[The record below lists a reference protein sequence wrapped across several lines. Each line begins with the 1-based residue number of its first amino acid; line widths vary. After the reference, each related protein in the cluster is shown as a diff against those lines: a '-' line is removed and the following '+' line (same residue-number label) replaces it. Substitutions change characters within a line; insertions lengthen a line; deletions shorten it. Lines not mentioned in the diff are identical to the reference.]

1 MPLLWD
7 RPATLLDYL
16 PDAPVLVSE
25 ERACAKRL
33 LQSQAFLDEEI
44 KRAMEERQLSGE
56 LAEFALSPG
65 AFWSALGHREVV
77 FLETLPHGRYELAPK
92 GLIEASERHVTGLG
106 DNVSVLLD
114 EVGDLLGQ
122 GYDICFFSATDHQ
135 SISLRA
141 VLEQNGVA
149 LQHVRFA
156 VGALPS
162 GVIYPQGK
170 LAVLSDARV
179 SPERARRRRAPKHAA
194 GEKIKTYADLRVGDY
209 VVHQNYGIGCYQG
222 IVQMHLEGVTKDYI
236 KIVYQGSD
244 VLYVP
249 ANQLD
254 LVSKYISGDDKTRV
268 RLSKMGGAEWQ
279 KTRQQRAPCGAG
291 HGRAS
296 SLALYAKRGK
306 KPRALRSSPDD
317 HWNSVTLRPRFPYVG
332 DGGSAARASTRSST
346 TWQRERPMDRL
357 LCGDVGFGKTE
368 VALRAAFKCVIERQ
382 AVRHSGAHHHSRLA
396 ALPDG
401 AAAV

>member
-1 MPLLWD
+1 MNLPPRASS
-7 RPATLLDYL
+7 RP
-16 PDAPVLVSE
+16 
-25 ERACAKRL
+25 R
-33 LQSQAFLDEEI
+33 
-44 KRAMEERQLSGE
+44 
-56 LAEFALSPG
+56 
-65 AFWSALGHREVV
+65 
-77 FLETLPHGRYELAPK
+77 
-92 GLIEASERHVTGLG
+92 ERHVTGLG
-106 DNVSVLLD
+106 DNISVLLD

-135 SISLRA
+135 SISLRT

-170 LAVLSDARV
+170 LAGFERRARLA
-179 SPERARRRRAPKHAA
+179 RAARRRRAPKHAA

-279 KTRQQRAPCGAG
+279 KTKQRVRPRGKG
-291 HGRAS
+291 HGKAAHG
-296 SLALYAKRGK
+296 ALCRKAKNRGLCLW
-306 KPRALRSSPDD
+306 PR
-317 HWNSVTLRPRFPYVG
+317 H
-332 DGGSAARASTRSST
+332 
-346 TWQRERPMDRL
+346 
-357 LCGDVGFGKTE
+357 
-368 VALRAAFKCVIERQ
+368 
-382 AVRHSGAHHHSRLA
+382 RLA
-396 ALPDG
+396 GLL
-401 AAAV
+401 